1 MKDAEQLAIDIHR
14 KNTKELKERRG
25 AIFNYLVS
33 CGIDGDIVIELLS
46 VDTELTIRN
55 MKEVLGFL

>member
-1 MKDAEQLAIDIHR
+1 MKDTEQLAIEVHK
-14 KNTKELKERRG
+14 KNTKELEERRG

-33 CGIDGDIVIELLS
+33 CGIDENIVIELLS
-46 VDTELTIRN
+46 VSTELTIRD